1 MLKCSVLMILV
12 DVIKILLEIGL
23 IQYNLNLKFKFIHE
37 STSLL
42 IFSVLLKKKITT
54 TTNHEHFVKLKKT
67 HNFS

>member
-1 MLKCSVLMILV
+1 MILV

-54 TTNHEHFVKLKKT
+54 TTNHEHFVKL
-67 HNFS
+67 